1 MSDPPTMRLSVLTPT
16 AIVVDAEVTKV
27 VAEGQGGSFGL
38 LPRHVDTAAALVA
51 GLLAYTEAG
60 TTDET
65 VLAVDSGALVK
76 YGRQVDVATIE
87 ALRGGDAGDLRQ
99 KLEQVFLD
107 LDEREQRSRAALAR
121 LESDL
126 NAQLI
131 ELEHE

>member
-1 MSDPPTMRLSVLTPT
+1 MSDPQTMRLRVLTPT

-38 LPRHVDTAAALVA
+38 LPRHVDTAAALVP

-87 ALRGGDAGDLRQ
+87 ALRGGDAADLRQ
-99 KLEQVFLD
+99 QLEQAFLD

-126 NAQLI
+126 TAQLI